1 MTFLPIVGRELRV
14 AARRRGTY
22 WLRLLVALLA
32 IVVGGFVYVA
42 HARGPTDV
50 LGSRIFI
57 GLAGVAFIYCIAAG
71 RAYTAD
77 CLSEEKREGTLG
89 LLFLTSLR
97 GYDVVLGK
105 LAATSLNGF
114 YGLVA
119 IVPILAVPLLMGGIS
134 NGEFWRM
141 VLVLLNTFF
150 FSLATGILSSTLSS
164 KGRGPMGLNFALL
177 LLLVGAGPLIAGAT
191 LYFGT
196 TRTAEHWLLYPC
208 PVYAGVLS
216 FDFFY
221 KANADHFWCSVVVT
235 HLLAWVQVGLASLL
249 VPHVW
254 QDTPS
259 RSKKRTWAERWEA
272 WNYGTGETRRAL
284 RKRLLNIN
292 PFFWLASRSR
302 HKRVGAWVA
311 LVLVIGWWIVCS
323 AQMRFRWAEESLVV
337 TTAILVNILFKTW
350 FAIEASQRL
359 AEDQRLGAL
368 ELLLST
374 PLNTRTILRGQALA
388 LRRLFLGPLAVALLL
403 ELILAYAAAATMRQ
417 DGERFQ
423 VFAIKTAL
431 MFAADLLALFWVG
444 IWCGLTAK
452 SPNHAAFAT
461 ILRILLLPAVAF
473 AAFSILITFWASL
486 NGPPGPD
493 WRFYLGLWFWL
504 GLLTD
509 LAFGLRAWSGLRAGF
524 REVALRRT
532 MVVKASQ

>member
-14 AARRRGTY
+14 ASRRRGTY

-32 IVVGGFVYVA
+32 IVVGVFVYVA
-42 HARGPTDV
+42 YALGPTDV
-50 LGSRIFI
+50 LGFRIFI

-114 YGLVA
+114 YGLMA

-150 FSLATGILSSTLSS
+150 FSLATGILSSTMSS

-177 LLLVGAGPLIAGAT
+177 LLFVGVGPLIAGAT
-191 LYFGT
+191 LYF
-196 TRTAEHWLLYPC
+196 RSPMAVEHWLLYPC

-221 KANADHFWCSVVVT
+221 KSNADHYWLSVTVT
-235 HLLAWVQVGLASLL
+235 HLLAWLQVGLASVL

-254 QDTPS
+254 QDAPS
-259 RSKKRTWAERWEA
+259 RTKKRTWAERWEA

-292 PFFWLASRSR
+292 PFLWLASRSR
-302 HKRVGAWVA
+302 HKRAGAWVA
-311 LVLVIGWWIVCS
+311 LALVIGWWIVCS
-323 AQMRFRWAEESLVV
+323 AQMSFKWAEESLIV

-350 FAIEASQRL
+350 FAIEASHRL

-374 PLNTRTILRGQALA
+374 PLSATAILRGQALA

-403 ELILAYAAAATMRQ
+403 ELVLAQAAAGSVLQ
-417 DGERFQ
+417 DGKRFR
-423 VFAIKTAL
+423 VFAIETAV
-431 MFAADLLALFWVG
+431 MFAADLVALFWVG

-461 ILRILLLPAVAF
+461 ILRILLLPAVGF
-473 AAFSILITFWASL
+473 VAFSILMGFWLAL

-493 WRFYLGLWFWL
+493 WRLYLRFWFWL
-504 GLLTD
+504 GLLMD
-509 LAFGLRAWSGLRAGF
+509 LAFGLRAWMGLRAGF
-524 REVALRRT
+524 REVALKRT
-532 MVVKASQ
+532 MAVKTN